1 MKHLKKGRK
10 LGRQPAHRRLMLA
23 GQVKALIAHGKVD
36 TTVARAKESQK
47 LAERLVTWAKEDS
60 THARRMVFKVLQD
73 KQAVKK
79 LFDEIAPRFRERP
92 GGYTRIV
99 KLPPRKGDGAE
110 MARLMWVEAPS
121 PSASSSSGSDEGG
134 R

>member
-1 MKHLKKGRK
+1 MRHLKKGRK
-10 LGRQPAHRRLMLA
+10 LGRKPAHRKLMLA

-36 TTVARAKESQK
+36 TTVTRAKESQK

-60 THARRMVFKVLQD
+60 THARRMVFRVLQD
-73 KQAVKK
+73 KEAVKK
-79 LFDEIAPRFRERP
+79 LFDEIVPRFRERP

-110 MARLMWVEAPS
+110 MARLMWVE
-121 PSASSSSGSDEGG
+121 
-134 R
+134 